1 MLKISALKKTKTL
14 FLFCFLAILLAVLSF
29 SSLQSQTAYNY
40 PPSKVEVVYDT
51 LHGVVISDSYRW
63 LEKQEEPA
71 VEEWVATQTA
81 FTRSILDTLP
91 YRDEIQAQL
100 KKLYDLTTVSSP
112 SLYGSRYFFSKREA
126 GQNHAVIYVRE
137 GSHIS
142 PAKVVLDPNT
152 FAADGTVALDWMH
165 PSPQGEMI
173 AYGKSEGGSE
183 ISTLYL
189 RDVATGKDL
198 DLTIPYTRACALAW
212 LKDLSG
218 FYYTHYPKPG
228 SVPAGD
234 EKYYRRVYFHKMGDS
249 PDNDKLIFG
258 EGRPKEEWS
267 DIELSS
273 DHKYLLLSASLDWT
287 KNDLWIRGVNQTGN
301 FIPVAEKLDGNFY
314 GDVFGNTLYLLTNYQ
329 APRYKIMTAPVANPK
344 MDNWEE
350 LLPQQKG
357 VIKGFKIV
365 GGKMVVL
372 MTEDVVSKLY
382 IYSLEGKK
390 EKEIPLPTL
399 GSVGGI
405 DGKQEGEEFFFSFT
419 SYFYPPTVYR
429 YDLKTGKLEETEKMQ
444 IDFDLSAYEVKQIF
458 YSSKEGTKV
467 PMFIVNKKGLKL
479 DGTNPTLLYGYGG
492 FDISITP
499 NFTRG
504 LYVWLDRGG
513 VYAVANIRG
522 GGEYG
527 KTWHE
532 AGRLEKKQNVY
543 DDFIS
548 AGEWLI
554 ANKYTSSQK
563 LAIQGGS
570 NGGLLMG
577 AMLTQRPDLFKA
589 VVCQVPLLDMLRY
602 DKFLIARLWI
612 PEYGSASDRK
622 QFQWLYAYSPY
633 QKVKEGIKYP
643 ATLITTGVQDS
654 RVDPMHAFKMAALLQ
669 KANASANPILLRV
682 EPKAGHGA
690 GKPISKILNEQ
701 TDIWSFLLWQLGV
714 NNKLANSN

>member
-1 MLKISALKKTKTL
+1 MFRTSAVKRYKTVFSVL
-14 FLFCFLAILLAVLSF
+14 FLALLIPTL
-29 SSLQSQTAYNY
+29 LQAQSVYNY
-40 PPSKVEVVYDT
+40 PPSKTETVYDT
-51 LHGVVISDSYRW
+51 LHGVVITDPYRW
-63 LEKQEEPA
+63 LEKQDEPA
-71 VEEWVATQTA
+71 VEEWVSTQTT

-91 YRDEIQAQL
+91 YRDEIQSQL
-100 KKLYDLTTVSSP
+100 KKLYDLTTISSP
-112 SLYGSRYFFSKREA
+112 SLYGKRYFFFKREA
-126 GQNHAVIYVRE
+126 GQNHSVLYVRE
-137 GSHIS
+137 GSHTA
-142 PAKVVLDPNT
+142 PARVVLDPNT
-152 FAADGTVALDWMH
+152 FSTDGTVALDWMH
-165 PSPQGEMI
+165 PSPEGDLI

-183 ISTLYL
+183 VSTLYI
-189 RDVATGKDL
+189 REVATGKDL
-198 DLTIPYTRACALAW
+198 DLTIPYTRAASVAW

-218 FYYTHYPKPG
+218 FYYTRYPKPG
-228 SVPAGD
+228 TVPAGD
-234 EKYYRRVYFHKMGDS
+234 EKYFRKVYFHKMGDKPES
-249 PDNDKLIFG
+249 DREIFG
-258 EGRPKEEWS
+258 KGRPKEEWC
-267 DIELSS
+267 DIEVSS
-273 DHKYLLLSASLDWT
+273 DRQYLLLTASLDWT
-287 KNDLWIRGVNQTGN
+287 KNDLWIREVSSTGD
-301 FIPVAEKLDGNFY
+301 FIPIAEKLDGAFG
-314 GDVFGNTLYLLTNYQ
+314 GDVYGNKLYLMTNLN
-329 APRYKIMTAPVANPK
+329 APRYKILAADVKNPK
-344 MDNWEE
+344 QENWKE
-350 LLPQQKG
+350 LIPEQKG
-357 VIKGFKIV
+357 VIRGFRIV
-365 GGKMVVL
+365 SGKLVL
-372 MTEDVVSKLY
+372 LLSEDVVSKIH

-399 GSVGGI
+399 GNVSGVNGKP
-405 DGKQEGEEFFFSFT
+405 DGDELFFSFT

-429 YDLKTGKLEETEKMQ
+429 YDMKSGKLEETEKMQ
-444 IDFDLSAYEVKQIF
+444 LDFDLSAYEVRQIF
-458 YSSKEGTKV
+458 YNSKDGTKV

-479 DGTNPTLLYGYGG
+479 DGNNPTLLYGYGG

-499 NFTRG
+499 NFIRG

-527 KTWHE
+527 RTWHE

-543 DDFIS
+543 DDFIA

-554 ANKYTSSQK
+554 ANKYTNPQK

-612 PEYGSASDRK
+612 PEYGSASDPE
-622 QFQWLYAYSPY
+622 QFKWLYAYSPY
-633 QKVKEGIKYP
+633 QKVKEGVKYP

-669 KANASANPILLRV
+669 KANAGPNPILLRV

-714 NNKLANSN
+714 NNKLASSE

>member
-1 MLKISALKKTKTL
+1 MFRTSAVKRFKTVFFVL
-14 FLFCFLAILLAVLSF
+14 FLALLIPTL
-29 SSLQSQTAYNY
+29 LQAQSVYKY
-40 PPSKVEVVYDT
+40 PPSKAEVVYDT
-51 LHGVVISDSYRW
+51 LHGVVIADHYRW
-63 LEKQEEPA
+63 LEKQDDPP
-71 VEEWVATQTA
+71 VTEWVDKQTQ

-91 YRDEIQAQL
+91 YRNEINAQL
-100 KKLYDLTTVSSP
+100 KKLYDLTTISSP
-112 SLYGSRYFFSKREA
+112 SIYGSRYFFFKREA
-126 GQNHAVIYVRE
+126 GQNHSVMYVRE
-137 GSHIS
+137 GSHTA
-142 PAKVVLDPNT
+142 PARVVLDPNSFST
-152 FAADGTVALDWMH
+152 DGTVALDWMH
-165 PSPQGEMI
+165 PSPEGNLV

-183 ISTLYL
+183 ISTLYI
-189 RDVATGKDL
+189 RDVTTGKDL
-198 DLTIPYTRACALAW
+198 DLTIPYTRAASVAW

-218 FYYTHYPKPG
+218 FYYTHYPKLG
-228 SVPAGD
+228 AVPAGD
-234 EKYYRRVYFHKMGDS
+234 EKYFRRVYFHKMGDN

-258 EGRPKEEWS
+258 EGRPKEEWC

-273 DHKYLLLSASLDWT
+273 DHRYLLLSASLDWT
-287 KNDLWIRGVNQTGN
+287 KNDLWIRGINQTGN
-301 FIPVAEKLDGNFY
+301 FIPVAEKLDGSFG
-314 GDVFGNTLYLLTNYQ
+314 GDVYGNTLYLLTNYQ
-329 APRYKIMTAPVANPK
+329 APRYKIMTTPVNNPK

-350 LLPQQKG
+350 LIPEQKG
-357 VIKGFKIV
+357 VIRGFRIV
-365 GGKMVVL
+365 GGKLVL
-372 MTEDVVSKLY
+372 LMSEDVVSKIY

-405 DGKQEGEEFFFSFT
+405 DGKQDGEELFFSFT

-429 YDLKTGKLEETEKMQ
+429 YDMNIGKLEETEKMQ
-444 IDFDLSAYEVKQIF
+444 LDFDLSVYEVKQIF
-458 YSSKEGTKV
+458 YTSKDGTKV

-499 NFTRG
+499 NFIRG

-527 KTWHE
+527 RTWHE

-543 DDFIS
+543 DDFIA

-554 ANKYTSSQK
+554 ANKYTSPQK

-589 VVCQVPLLDMLRY
+589 VICQVPLLDMLRY

-612 PEYGSASDRK
+612 PEYGSAADPA
-622 QFQWLYAYSPY
+622 QFKWLQAYSPY
-633 QKVKEGIKYP
+633 QKVKEGVKYP

-654 RVDPMHAFKMAALLQ
+654 RVDPMHAFKMTALLQ
-669 KANASANPILLRV
+669 KANSGPNPILLRV

-690 GKPISKILNEQ
+690 GKPVSKILNEQ

-714 NNKLANSN
+714 DKHFAEK